1 MPFRKLP
8 NSDNQRT
15 AALNSSVT
23 KYEASSEADRLYP
36 PTLHDPLS
44 ALRTD
49 WARKVGER
57 DVAAALQGTET
68 AQAEVARLRLEQF
81 VSHYFQVFQLGV
93 ARGDFERAD
102 RTFYG
107 LDFSQTDI
115 PTFNNHEELVL
126 WARHIV
132 DGDAARTAA
141 KPKEPAMAL
150 PSAAEV
156 ATALATYQIEHVDQ
170 STTGTAKAG
179 GHDEVALMR
188 PKVDALIREVWD
200 TIEFNLRHESGP
212 DRRRQARAWGII
224 YVPRPGE
231 TPDPAPAG

>member
-8 NSDNQRT
+8 NSDKQRT
-15 AALNSSVT
+15 SALNSAVT
-23 KYEASSEADRLYP
+23 RYEATTETDRLYP
-36 PTLHDPLS
+36 PTLHDPLV
-44 ALRTD
+44 ALHTE
-49 WARKVGER
+49 WTRKAGER
-57 DVAAALQGTET
+57 DIAAALQGTET

-115 PTFNNHEELVL
+115 PTFSTHEDLVL

-150 PSAAEV
+150 PKAAEV
-156 ATALATYQIEHVDQ
+156 GTALATYLIEHTDQ
-170 STTGTAKAG
+170 SAAGTAQAG
-179 GHDEVALMR
+179 VQDEVAVMR
-188 PKVDALIREVWD
+188 PNVDALIREVWD
-200 TIEFNLRHESGP
+200 TIEFNLRHEPGP
-212 DRRRQARAWGII
+212 DRRRMARAWGIV

-231 TPDPAPAG
+231 APDPAPSA